1 MPPKEPTGKTPLKV
15 SNTSG
20 FGNSERSALKSRAL
34 GYGNPMKYSTEDQQ
48 LGNIQVGP
56 MGAVADTVLGLE
68 DGTVAKVSTNIGLTL
83 AGLGAAYLA
92 IKSLPLLNE
101 VRASF
106 TRSKKAKFDLI
117 ESEANAAAAVKR
129 AARG

>member
-1 MPPKEPTGKTPLKV
+1 
-15 SNTSG
+15 
-20 FGNSERSALKSRAL
+20 
-34 GYGNPMKYSTEDQQ
+34 MKYSTEDQQ